1 MNKHQVKG
9 RVEQA
14 KGAVKEGTG
23 RVLDNE
29 RLEAEG
35 MIDKTVGKA
44 QAEYGDAK
52 ERTQDMLDKE
62 RDRDTLASE
71 RAREVTK
78 KGR

>member
-23 RVLDNE
+23 RVVGNE

-35 MIDKTVGKA
+35 KIDKTIGKA

-62 RDRDTLASE
+62 RAEDTLARE
-71 RAREVTK
+71 REREAMK
-78 KGR
+78 KDH